1 MPKEEK
7 TNPTPSELEILQFLW
22 KHGPSTVKQIHEEL
36 EKSKEVRYTTTLKT
50 MQVMFERGML
60 QREAQ
65 GRKHIYQAAIAEDET
80 QDVLLDR
87 FLNKTFRGS
96 ALKMVMRALGNYDA
110 TQSDLNQLK
119 DYIDQMEKTQK
130 NEDS

>member
-1 MPKEEK
+1 MSKEEK

-36 EKSKEVRYTTTLKT
+36 EKTKEVRYTTTLKT

-65 GRKHIYQAAIAEDET
+65 GRKHIYRAAIAEEET

-96 ALKMVMRALGNYDA
+96 ALKLVMRALGNYDA

-130 NEDS
+130 K

>member
-1 MPKEEK
+1 MSKEEK

-96 ALKMVMRALGNYDA
+96 ALKLVMRALGNYDA

-130 NEDS
+130 K

>member
-1 MPKEEK
+1 MSKEEK

-36 EKSKEVRYTTTLKT
+36 EKTKEVRYTTTLKT

-60 QREAQ
+60 KREAQ
-65 GRKHIYQAAIAEDET
+65 GRKHIYQAAIAEEET

-96 ALKMVMRALGNYDA
+96 ALKLVMRALGNYDA

-130 NEDS
+130 K

>member
-1 MPKEEK
+1 MSKEEK

-36 EKSKEVRYTTTLKT
+36 EKTKEVRYTTTLKT

-60 QREAQ
+60 KREAQ
-65 GRKHIYQAAIAEDET
+65 GRKHIYQASIAEEET

-96 ALKMVMRALGNYDA
+96 ALKLVMRALGNYDA

-130 NEDS
+130 K

>member
-1 MPKEEK
+1 MSKDEK

-36 EKSKEVRYTTTLKT
+36 EQRKEVRYTTTLKT

-60 QREAQ
+60 KREAQ
-65 GRKHIYQAAIAEDET
+65 GRKHIYQAAIAEEET

-96 ALKMVMRALGNYDA
+96 ALKLVMRALGNYDA

-130 NEDS
+130 K

>member
-1 MPKEEK
+1 MAKEEK

-22 KHGPSTVKQIHEEL
+22 KHGPSTVKQIHEAL

-50 MQVMFERGML
+50 MQVMYERGML
-60 QREAQ
+60 KREAQ
-65 GRKHIYQAAIAEDET
+65 GRKHIYQALVAEEET

-96 ALKMVMRALGNYDA
+96 ALKLVMRALGNYDA
-110 TQSDLNQLK
+110 SQSDLDQLK
-119 DYIDQMEKTQK
+119 NYIDQMEKTQK
-130 NEDS
+130 NENS

>member
-1 MPKEEK
+1 MSKEEK

-36 EKSKEVRYTTTLKT
+36 EKTKDVRYTTTLKT

-60 QREAQ
+60 KREAL
-65 GRKHIYQAAIAEDET
+65 GRKHIYQALVAEEET

-96 ALKMVMRALGNYDA
+96 ALKLVMRALGNYDA
-110 TQSDLNQLK
+110 TPSDLDQLK
-119 DYIDQMEKTQK
+119 NYIDQMEKTQK
-130 NEDS
+130 DEDS

>member
-1 MPKEEK
+1 MSKEEK

-36 EKSKEVRYTTTLKT
+36 EKTKEVRYTTTLKT

-60 QREAQ
+60 KREAH
-65 GRKHIYQAAIAEDET
+65 GRKHIYQAAIAEEET

-96 ALKMVMRALGNYDA
+96 ALKLVMRALGNYDA

-130 NEDS
+130 K

>member
-1 MPKEEK
+1 MSKEEK

-22 KHGPSTVKQIHEEL
+22 KHGPSTVKQIHAEL

-60 QREAQ
+60 KREAQ
-65 GRKHIYQAAIAEDET
+65 GRKHIYQAAIAEEET

-96 ALKMVMRALGNYDA
+96 ALKLVMRALGNYDA

-130 NEDS
+130 K

>member
-1 MPKEEK
+1 MSKEEK

-36 EKSKEVRYTTTLKT
+36 EKTKDVRYTTTLKT

-60 QREAQ
+60 KREAL
-65 GRKHIYQAAIAEDET
+65 GRKHIYQALVAEEET

-96 ALKMVMRALGNYDA
+96 ALKLVMRALGNYDA
-110 TQSDLNQLK
+110 TQSDLDQLK
-119 DYIDQMEKTQK
+119 NYIDQMEKTQK
-130 NEDS
+130 HEDS

>member
-1 MPKEEK
+1 MSKEEK

-36 EKSKEVRYTTTLKT
+36 EKTKEVRYTTTLKT

-65 GRKHIYQAAIAEDET
+65 GRKHIYQAAIAEEET

-96 ALKMVMRALGNYDA
+96 ALKLVMRALGNYDA

-130 NEDS
+130 K

>member
-1 MPKEEK
+1 MSKDEK
-7 TNPTPSELEILQFLW
+7 ANPTPSELEILQFLW

-60 QREAQ
+60 KREAQ
-65 GRKHIYQAAIAEDET
+65 GRKHIYEALVAEDET

-96 ALKMVMRALGNYDA
+96 ALKLVMRALGNYDA
-110 TQSDLNQLK
+110 SQSDLDQLK

>member
-1 MPKEEK
+1 MSKEEK
-7 TNPTPSELEILQFLW
+7 VNPTPSELEILQFLW
-22 KHGPSTVKQIHEEL
+22 KHGPSTVKQIHEVL
-36 EKSKEVRYTTTLKT
+36 EQHKEVRYTTTLKT

-60 QREAQ
+60 KREAQ
-65 GRKHIYQAAIAEDET
+65 GRKHIYQAAIAEEET

-96 ALKMVMRALGNYDA
+96 ALKLVMRALGNYDA

-130 NEDS
+130 K

>member
-1 MPKEEK
+1 MAKEEK

-50 MQVMFERGML
+50 MQVMYERGML
-60 QREAQ
+60 KREAQ
-65 GRKHIYQAAIAEDET
+65 GRKHIYQALVAEEET

-96 ALKMVMRALGNYDA
+96 ALKLVMRALGNYDA
-110 TQSDLNQLK
+110 SQSDLDQLK
-119 DYIDQMEKTQK
+119 NYIDQMEKTQK